1 MIHGYKIR
9 VNSREIF
16 MLQWHFRLFPL
27 CNRKGQQNKF
37 YINYLKVQFIYIL
50 AYLINHII
58 IGLLWNF
65 KKLTLSSNKT
75 EKKTPSCQG
84 QKNIF
89 QECRNFKMNF
99 YKQNLLQ
106 KKVT

>member
-1 MIHGYKIR
+1 
-9 VNSREIF
+9 

-75 EKKTPSCQG
+75 EKKHLHV
-84 QKNIF
+84 KVRKIF
-89 QECRNFKMNF
+89 FRNVGTLK
-99 YKQNLLQ
+99 
-106 KKVT
+106 